1 MGAIVKGGLKIIG
14 GTAASWLGWEA
25 GSRLV
30 K

>member
-25 GSRLV
+25 GTRIW

>member
-1 MGAIVKGGLKIIG
+1 MGAVVKGGLKIIG

-25 GSRLV
+25 GERFW